1 MTTSRFELP
10 ASSDNASSGDDPQS
24 QKVQR
29 LARSIFLVQL
39 VTVGIGYL
47 IYSMNRSAFPIGL
60 HSIAKSLG
68 FSVQQVGTLATI
80 FLLGQALIDV
90 PAGLWNAGH
99 GKAGVTPRMNA
110 LMLIGTAGAGATS
123 MLLAYFAYNY
133 PLTLSYRVLFGVFE
147 GIFNISAYSFAGS
160 VLPQRRAFL
169 NNCLG
174 FFFATGAVIGPT
186 VFSQIIATSD
196 ENTGWRLGLSIF
208 GAVTIVLAVVMFIVM
223 ALTLKKM
230 WRDQPAAK
238 AASQAKQRNSETTAA
253 AFLDVAR
260 RGSMWKGLAI
270 HAVNLISY
278 WEFSGLMPTFLIQ
291 YQHKSVGF
299 VGVVFGFGFGL
310 TSLVSPLFGWIADRY
325 GRQVVVATLGIVDA
339 IGLYVLLNHPA
350 GQAMTMVVVFIIG
363 VGLNTLYFMGYTLAQ
378 DGVPNHRVAIAT
390 GFAGAIGYLVA
401 SGAGPVSGWLTG
413 IADYR
418 LAGTIELIGP
428 QIVVAILAIV
438 FLPGIRTWQR
448 MKKDGPLID

>member
-1 MTTSRFELP
+1 MTTSRIELQ
-10 ASSDNASSGDDPQS
+10 ASSDNAASGDNPQTQS
-24 QKVQR
+24 VQR

-39 VTVGIGYL
+39 ITVGMGYL

-60 HSIAKSLG
+60 HSIAHSLG

-99 GKAGVTPRMNA
+99 GKSGVTPRMNA

-123 MLLAYFAYNY
+123 MLLAYLAYNY
-133 PLTLSYRVLFGVFE
+133 PLTLTYRVLFGVFE

-186 VFSQIIATSD
+186 VFSQIIASSD
-196 ENTGWRLGLSIF
+196 PDTGWRLGLSIF
-208 GAVTIVLAVVMFIVM
+208 GMVTIVLAVVMFIVM
-223 ALTLKKM
+223 ALTLRKM
-230 WRDQPAAK
+230 RRDQPAAIV
-238 AASQAKQRNSETTAA
+238 APVAQHERESMRA

-325 GRQVVVATLGIVDA
+325 GRQPVVAALGIVDA

-350 GQAMTMVVVFIIG
+350 GQAVTMIVVFVIG

-390 GFAGAIGYLVA
+390 GFAGALGYLVA

-428 QIVVAILAIV
+428 QIVVAVLALV
-438 FLPGIRTWQR
+438 FLPGVKAWQR
-448 MKKDGPLID
+448 MKKEGPLID